1 VTGKIVRVATVL
13 AATEVVP
20 AEWRD
25 LSELLEHCGGPDGIL
40 HGDITGTGREAE
52 LRRYVRRT
60 IDRGRIAYW
69 EERIHQLLA
78 ERPTIS
84 IELVTDPSYPANL
97 RRCYDRPPFIAVD
110 GSVSPVD
117 DQSLAIVGSRKAGAE
132 ALSVAAEAAR
142 RAAEAG
148 ITVVSGLARGVDGA
162 AHHGALAR
170 TGRTIAVIGSG
181 IDYAIYPPE
190 HTILADRIRDEGAI
204 ISQFRPGSPSTR
216 SSFVLRNSVIS
227 GLSCASLL
235 IQADANSGTLT
246 EAEFAIKQ
254 GRAVY
259 LWGPIA
265 AAEPW
270 ALRLRQEPGV
280 FVVSDLD
287 DVVEKVIAARV
298 RSN

>member
-1 VTGKIVRVATVL
+1 MTEKIARVATVL

-25 LSELLEHCGGPDGIL
+25 LSELLERCGGPDGIL
-40 HGDITGTGREAE
+40 QADIASTSREAE
-52 LRRYVRRT
+52 LQRYVREA

-69 EERIHQLLA
+69 EERIRKLLA
-78 ERPTIS
+78 ERPTVS
-84 IELVTDPSYPANL
+84 IVLVTDPAYPANL
-97 RRCYDRPPFIAVD
+97 RRCYDRPPFIVVD
-110 GSVSPVD
+110 GSVSPID
-117 DQSLAIVGSRKAGAE
+117 DQSLAIVGSRKALGE

-148 ITVVSGLARGVDGA
+148 ITVVSGLAKGVDGA

-170 TGRTIAVIGSG
+170 NGRTIAVIGSG
-181 IDYAIYPPE
+181 IDYKIYPPE
-190 HTILADRIRDEGAI
+190 HKVLADHIRDGGAV

-216 SSFVLRNSVIS
+216 SSFVVRNAVIS

-235 IQADANSGTLT
+235 IQADANGGTRT
-246 EAEFAIKQ
+246 EAEFSIKQ

-265 AAEPW
+265 AKEPW

-280 FVVSDLD
+280 FVVSNLD
-287 DVVEKVIAARV
+287 DVVEKVIATRV
-298 RSN
+298 